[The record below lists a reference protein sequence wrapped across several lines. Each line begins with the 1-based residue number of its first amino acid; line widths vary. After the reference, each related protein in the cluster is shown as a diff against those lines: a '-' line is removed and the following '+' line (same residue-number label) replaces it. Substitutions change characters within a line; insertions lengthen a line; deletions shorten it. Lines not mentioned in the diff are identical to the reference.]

1 MNTEMKEL
9 NLNEM
14 EQACGGGAVHACAK
28 KKLFN
33 KVSKWLE
40 HLLFD

>member
-1 MNTEMKEL
+1 MNTNIKEL

-14 EQACGGGAVHACAK
+14 ELACGGGAVHACAK

-33 KVSKWLE
+33 KVFKWLE
-40 HLLFD
+40 DLLFD